1 MKIKKILAAM
11 LATAMLGSAFV
22 GCAPSGGSDTTTTT
36 APAADDS
43 DPFRGE
49 DNIKLTVWSPDKAV
63 ALFKKQCDNFIKKYP
78 DKKITID
85 VKIQGEDDA
94 ATAIQND
101 PEAAADVFGFACNL
115 LNTLYDSKV
124 INNVFDPEEVIAN
137 NSEGSVQAA
146 TIDGKLWAFPET
158 GDNGYYLVYDKTI
171 ITEED
176 AKSLEGILAACKK
189 AGKKFLMNA
198 GNGFFSCT
206 IPFTGGLKPDGIK
219 QDEEGNDIQQFN
231 DYNEDEVIASMQAW
245 GTLMQEYRDLFIVD
259 DVNKIAGKL
268 KSGELAAGIDGIWNL
283 VADQTAAGDRF
294 GVAKLPTIKINGKDT
309 QIISMHGFKLLG
321 CNKYSKFPEASQL
334 LAAYLTS
341 EECQLERAK
350 EIGWGPSNIKAA
362 ESDVVKN
369 NAALS
374 AILEQS
380 KYAVPQVNLV
390 MTFWDPMANLGNK
403 LYAENAKLDKATLK
417 ALLDTTITAIK
428 DE

>member
-11 LATAMLGSAFV
+11 LATVMLGSAFV

-63 ALFKKQCDNFIKKYP
+63 SLFKKQCENFIKKYP
-78 DKKITID
+78 EKKITID
-85 VKIQGEDDA
+85 VKIQGEADA
-94 ATAIQND
+94 AAAIQND
-101 PEAAADVFGFACNL
+101 PEAGADVFGFACNQ
-115 LNTLYDSKV
+115 LNDLVNTQI

-137 NSEGSVQAA
+137 NSESSIQAS
-146 TIDGKLWAFPET
+146 TIDGKLYAFPET
-158 GDNGYYLVYDKTI
+158 GDNGYFLVYDKSVVSD
-171 ITEED
+171 ED

-189 AGKKFLMNA
+189 AGRKFYMDC
-198 GNGFFSCT
+198 GDGFFSCL
-206 IPFTGGLKPDGIK
+206 IPFTGGLKPEGIK
-219 QDEEGNDIQQFN
+219 QDEEENDIQQFN
-231 DYNEDEVIASMQAW
+231 NYDEDKVVASMEAF
-245 GTLMQEYRDLFIVD
+245 GKLMQEYRGVFESNGD
-259 DVNKIAGKL
+259 DKIAGGL
-268 KSGELAAGIDGIWNL
+268 KAKTVAAGVDGIWNL
-283 VADQTAAGDRF
+283 VADQTAAGENF
-294 GVAKLPTIKINGKDT
+294 GVAKLPTIKINGEDT

-350 EIGWGPSNIKAA
+350 ELGWGPSNIKAA
-362 ESDVVKN
+362 ESDVVKSN
-369 NAALS
+369 VALS

-380 KYAVPQVNLV
+380 KYAIPQVNLV
-390 MTFWDPMANLGNK
+390 MTFWDPMGNLGEK
-403 LYAENAKLDKATLK
+403 LIAKDAKIDKATLK